1 MFEEI
6 YKWFIELFGVKEEEK
21 PAPKKKPVAKKTAT
35 KKKPVAKKTATK
47 KKTTAKKQ
55 VINMEEVEN
64 LELEQEVDGTEPEVQ
79 EVEYHDQ
86 DDLPSAVDD
95 AANVMSE
102 YEPQDELPLGME
114 NDEEPVRDLVDQITG
129 DDLVSAEGSF
139 TSIIADKIR
148 DALDNKKV
156 EIANSVYNG
165 IDASETEIEDA
176 EDLISDEMTDSMEEN
191 QYQNLLLYK

>member
-1 MFEEI
+1 
-6 YKWFIELFGVKEEEK
+6 
-21 PAPKKKPVAKKTAT
+21 
-35 KKKPVAKKTATK
+35 
-47 KKTTAKKQ
+47 
-55 VINMEEVEN
+55 MEEVEN
-64 LELEQEVDGTEPEVQ
+64 FELEQEVDGELPETQ

-86 DDLPSAVDD
+86 DELPSAVDD
-95 AANVMSE
+95 AADVMSE
-102 YEPQDELPLGME
+102 YDPAPEAQDELPLGME

-165 IDASETEIEDA
+165 IDAPETEIEDA
-176 EDLISDEMTDSMEEN
+176 GDPISDEMTDSIEEN
-191 QYQNLLLYK
+191 

>member
-1 MFEEI
+1 MEEI
-6 YKWFIELFGVKEEEK
+6 EDF
-21 PAPKKKPVAKKTAT
+21 
-35 KKKPVAKKTATK
+35 
-47 KKTTAKKQ
+47 
-55 VINMEEVEN
+55 
-64 LELEQEVDGTEPEVQ
+64 ELEQEVDGTEPEIQ

-86 DDLPSAVDD
+86 DELPSAVDD
-95 AANVMSE
+95 AADVMSE
-102 YEPQDELPLGME
+102 YEPQPEAQDELPLGME

-176 EDLISDEMTDSMEEN
+176 EDPISDEMTDSIEEN
-191 QYQNLLLYK
+191 

>member
-1 MFEEI
+1 MEEI
-6 YKWFIELFGVKEEEK
+6 EDF
-21 PAPKKKPVAKKTAT
+21 
-35 KKKPVAKKTATK
+35 
-47 KKTTAKKQ
+47 
-55 VINMEEVEN
+55 
-64 LELEQEVDGTEPEVQ
+64 ELEQEVDGTEPEVQ

-86 DDLPSAVDD
+86 DELPSAVDD
-95 AANVMSE
+95 AADVMSE
-102 YEPQDELPLGME
+102 YDPQPEAQDELPLGME

-176 EDLISDEMTDSMEEN
+176 EDPISDEMTDSIEEN
-191 QYQNLLLYK
+191 

>member
-1 MFEEI
+1 MEEI
-6 YKWFIELFGVKEEEK
+6 EDF
-21 PAPKKKPVAKKTAT
+21 
-35 KKKPVAKKTATK
+35 
-47 KKTTAKKQ
+47 
-55 VINMEEVEN
+55 
-64 LELEQEVDGTEPEVQ
+64 ELEQEVDGEFPETQ

-95 AANVMSE
+95 AADVMSE
-102 YEPQDELPLGME
+102 YDPQDELPLGME

-156 EIANSVYNG
+156 EISNSVYNG

-176 EDLISDEMTDSMEEN
+176 GDPISDEMTGSMEEN
-191 QYQNLLLYK
+191 

>member
-1 MFEEI
+1 
-6 YKWFIELFGVKEEEK
+6 
-21 PAPKKKPVAKKTAT
+21 
-35 KKKPVAKKTATK
+35 
-47 KKTTAKKQ
+47 
-55 VINMEEVEN
+55 MEEVEN
-64 LELEQEVDGTEPEVQ
+64 FELEQEVDGTKPEVQ

-86 DDLPSAVDD
+86 DNLPSAVDD

-139 TSIIADKIR
+139 TSIISDKIR

-176 EDLISDEMTDSMEEN
+176 EDPISDEMTDSMEEN
-191 QYQNLLLYK
+191 

>member
-1 MFEEI
+1 
-6 YKWFIELFGVKEEEK
+6 
-21 PAPKKKPVAKKTAT
+21 
-35 KKKPVAKKTATK
+35 
-47 KKTTAKKQ
+47 
-55 VINMEEVEN
+55 
-64 LELEQEVDGTEPEVQ
+64 
-79 EVEYHDQ
+79 
-86 DDLPSAVDD
+86 
-95 AANVMSE
+95 MSE
-102 YEPQDELPLGME
+102 YTPQDELSLGME

-176 EDLISDEMTDSMEEN
+176 EDPISDEMTDSIEEN
-191 QYQNLLLYK
+191 

>member
-1 MFEEI
+1 
-6 YKWFIELFGVKEEEK
+6 
-21 PAPKKKPVAKKTAT
+21 
-35 KKKPVAKKTATK
+35 
-47 KKTTAKKQ
+47 
-55 VINMEEVEN
+55 MEEVEN
-64 LELEQEVDGTEPEVQ
+64 FELEQEVDGTEPEVQ

-86 DDLPSAVDD
+86 DNLPSAVDD

-139 TSIIADKIR
+139 TSIVSDKIR

-176 EDLISDEMTDSMEEN
+176 EDPISDEMTDSMEEN
-191 QYQNLLLYK
+191 

>member
-1 MFEEI
+1 
-6 YKWFIELFGVKEEEK
+6 
-21 PAPKKKPVAKKTAT
+21 
-35 KKKPVAKKTATK
+35 
-47 KKTTAKKQ
+47 
-55 VINMEEVEN
+55 MEEVEN
-64 LELEQEVDGTEPEVQ
+64 FELEQEVDGTEPEVQ

-86 DDLPSAVDD
+86 DNLPSAVDD

-129 DDLVSAEGSF
+129 DDLVNAEGSF
-139 TSIIADKIR
+139 TSIVSDKIR

-176 EDLISDEMTDSMEEN
+176 GDPISDEMTGSMEEN
-191 QYQNLLLYK
+191 

>member
-1 MFEEI
+1 
-6 YKWFIELFGVKEEEK
+6 
-21 PAPKKKPVAKKTAT
+21 
-35 KKKPVAKKTATK
+35 
-47 KKTTAKKQ
+47 
-55 VINMEEVEN
+55 MEEVEN
-64 LELEQEVDGTEPEVQ
+64 FELEQEVDGTEPEVQ

-86 DDLPSAVDD
+86 DELPSAVDD
-95 AANVMSE
+95 AADVISE
-102 YEPQDELPLGME
+102 YEPQPEAQDELPLGME

-176 EDLISDEMTDSMEEN
+176 EDPISDEMTDSIEEN
-191 QYQNLLLYK
+191 

>member
-1 MFEEI
+1 MEEI
-6 YKWFIELFGVKEEEK
+6 EDF
-21 PAPKKKPVAKKTAT
+21 
-35 KKKPVAKKTATK
+35 
-47 KKTTAKKQ
+47 
-55 VINMEEVEN
+55 
-64 LELEQEVDGTEPEVQ
+64 ELEQEVDDTETQ

-95 AANVMSE
+95 AADVISE
-102 YEPQDELPLGME
+102 YDPQPEAQDELPLGME
-114 NDEEPVRDLVDQITG
+114 NDEEPVRDLVDQITA

-139 TSIIADKIR
+139 TSIIADKVR

-176 EDLISDEMTDSMEEN
+176 EDPISDEMTDSIEEN
-191 QYQNLLLYK
+191 

>member
-1 MFEEI
+1 
-6 YKWFIELFGVKEEEK
+6 
-21 PAPKKKPVAKKTAT
+21 
-35 KKKPVAKKTATK
+35 
-47 KKTTAKKQ
+47 
-55 VINMEEVEN
+55 MEEVEN
-64 LELEQEVDGTEPEVQ
+64 FELEQEVDGTKPEVQ

-86 DDLPSAVDD
+86 DNLPSAVDD

-129 DDLVSAEGSF
+129 DDLVNAEGSF
-139 TSIIADKIR
+139 TSIVSDKIR

-176 EDLISDEMTDSMEEN
+176 GDPISDEMTGSMEEN
-191 QYQNLLLYK
+191 